1 MNKQTSLTRAC
12 APFVATERKSSCD
25 GGGLEQIDA
34 SSRAGQGR
42 AGIDPSLPKSINS
55 TAAPRTLL
63 WSVPKVNTVK
73 VSFCSKASPSRCDAE
88 RAKLGKEADSAGP
101 KKLTLP
107 FLSSVQYLHVHPSLA
122 CLTILYSSQP
132 STELP
137 HATSTRSVEH
147 PKHVS

>member
-1 MNKQTSLTRAC
+1 MHQ
-12 APFVATERKSSCD
+12 VV
-25 GGGLEQIDA
+25 
-34 SSRAGQGR
+34 QGR

-107 FLSSVQYLHVHPSLA
+107 YLSFPLRSTCPSFSGLSNH
-122 CLTILYSSQP
+122 TVFQP
-132 STELP
+132 ALNRT
-137 HATSTRSVEH
+137 ATRYIY
-147 PKHVS
+147 